1 MAKDIVC
8 TFASSQSLVSSR
20 EAAKVL
26 GVDRKNI
33 KKAFER

>member
-8 TFASSQSLVSSR
+8 TFASSQSFASSK
-20 EAAKVL
+20 EVVKVL

-33 KKAFER
+33 KKGFER